1 MTAPIALQLY
11 TVRADLAGDF
21 PGVIERIAEIGYAGV
36 EPIFRLPGTTLEAAG
51 ELFRRLGLQ
60 VPSAHVPLPL
70 GEDKDPVLDAMSA
83 FGSPCVVSGKG
94 PADFETLEG
103 IRRTCGL
110 FNEACSVAMEH
121 GLRFGIHNHW
131 WEFEQIEDR
140 YVYQVMLEHLDPSV
154 EFEIDTYWVQTAG
167 VDPARV
173 LGELGPRAPLLHI
186 KDGPAAK
193 GMPQLAVGSG
203 VLDFPTILRAG
214 GGATQWLIVEM
225 DECAT
230 DMLDAV
236 AESYRYLAEE
246 GWGHGREG

>member
-1 MTAPIALQLY
+1 VTVPLALQLY
-11 TVRADLAGDF
+11 TVRANLAADF
-21 PGVIERIAEIGYAGV
+21 PGVMERIAEIGYAGV
-36 EPIFRLPGTTLEAAG
+36 EPIFKLPGTTPGAAG
-51 ELFRRLGLQ
+51 ELFCRLGLQ

-83 FGSPCVVSGKG
+83 FGSTCIISGKG
-94 PADFETLEG
+94 PENFQTLEA

-110 FNEACSVAMEH
+110 FNEASSVAMEH

-131 WEFEQIEDR
+131 WEFEKIEGR
-140 YVYQVMLEHLDPSV
+140 YVYQVMLEHLDPAV

-173 LGELGPRAPLLHI
+173 AEELGSRAPLLHI

-193 GMPQLAVGSG
+193 GVPQVAVGSG
-203 VLDFPTILRAG
+203 VLDFPAILRAAG
-214 GGATQWLIVEM
+214 DATRWLIVEM

-236 AESYRYLAEE
+236 AESYRYLADG